1 MVTRRVKEAIG
12 ILVIGDG
19 VVALIAP
26 VRHSRL
32 WQFGP
37 ARYQRFMRAFID
49 HPTMTRLSAVS
60 QIALG
65 LWLAFRQWPR

>member
-1 MVTRRVKEAIG
+1 MVTRRLKEVLG

-37 ARYQRFMRAFID
+37 TGYQQFMQAFID
-49 HPTMTRLSAVS
+49 HPNTTRLSAVS
-60 QIALG
+60 QIVFG
-65 LWLAFRQWPR
+65 LWLACRQWLR